1 MVGLRVD
8 WSIELWCICIC
19 YTMSNTPEYKTL
31 IQCTQQLRRAVQS
44 EITTLSGQ
52 LLAAG
57 LITFD
62 AETELRKA
70 SKSETERAAR
80 LVNTVTSRVQ
90 LNPRSYHSLIDILS
104 RESRFND
111 ILQTLNETYASLSG
125 TWNVKNCWFIIV
137 VFKVEGYW
145 QWASAYKESQVSVM
159 YA

>member
-1 MVGLRVD
+1 
-8 WSIELWCICIC
+8 
-19 YTMSNTPEYKTL
+19 MSNTPEYKTL

-125 TWNVKNCWFIIV
+125 T
-137 VFKVEGYW
+137 
-145 QWASAYKESQVSVM
+145 
-159 YA
+159 